1 MERSANLDFDIRKND
16 WEMFCDRLEQYFIAN
31 KITNAEEKRAILLSK
46 VNAETYEEIAKI
58 CKPVKPKDKTYEEII
73 TKVKDYL
80 KPPASYLVYRYE
92 FRLRKQSD
100 GEGIKEYVTA
110 LKVMTDK
117 CKFTNEDEQVLDQM
131 ICGLRSKAITAELLK
146 LEKPDLETA
155 LKKAMASEAASKGA
169 EKLQETNTEIQEVH
183 MLSRGKFWRKQH
195 EGDHR
200 QGQRTWTR
208 RGRTFGRA
216 RGTARAQQIPGGSA
230 CYRCG
235 DSRHFVKDCMYR
247 ENVVY
252 HTCGDKGHTARVCTH
267 RAGKKDAE
275 QKPRVGYVS
284 ECGSSSSSDGEM
296 SRELSHM
303 YIDNKRSLYSLYV
316 PGKTRVEPQY
326 VTVEINKS
334 KIKMEID
341 SGAEPAIIPKEIIKK
356 CFPKETM
363 YEPDI
368 EFRNHDNT
376 VNKPAGMFK
385 GVTVS
390 LNNKIIKADLYVT
403 ESSGPPII
411 GRAWLKALGLW
422 PLFKDLDL
430 HIVKNKIDGNDRLN
444 KILEK
449 HAKFFENSKGS
460 FNRAKIRLE
469 LKEDAK
475 PIYELARSVPFALK
489 DKIEK
494 ELDRLV
500 EEKILEPV
508 EMSEWATPIVPIL
521 KPNGDVRLC
530 GAFNVTINPLLKTIR
545 YAPPNFDHAM
555 ARLITKNINN
565 KNKKRY
571 SKIDLKEAFLQ
582 VPVEENSQNLLT
594 INTHKGLFKC
604 LYMMYGI
611 SSGPGYFQKQM
622 EEVLKNINGVAVVA
636 DDVVV
641 TGSDDEEHLRN
652 LNIVLTSLE
661 ECGLKGRVNKCEFFK
676 DEVNYLGYKL
686 RDDTITV
693 NEEKYRAIVDMKE
706 PENHKELQ
714 LLLAVARETAKN
726 ETLSIVK
733 RMVIEGW
740 PDCSLKS
747 WPNELQPY
755 ALRKDEIHVEKECL
769 MWGQRVIVPPKLRE
783 KVIEKLH
790 ESHFGIVK
798 MKSLARSVVWWP
810 NIDKNLEDKS
820 KYCKW
825 CVESK
830 DNPIRMEL
838 TPWPWPSQPW
848 QRLHADFAG
857 PYLGQTY
864 LLVIDAYS
872 KWPEIFIMKNI
883 SAEATIEKFREMFT
897 THGLPNHIVTDSGT
911 QFTSDEYKKSLKQ
924 LGIKQDFSAP
934 KHPAT
939 NGAAENLVK
948 TFKRKL
954 KAIVQSSKADIQKC
968 TSGDACRGA
977 LQAKHAPGR

>member
-1 MERSANLDFDIRKND
+1 
-16 WEMFCDRLEQYFIAN
+16 
-31 KITNAEEKRAILLSK
+31 
-46 VNAETYEEIAKI
+46 
-58 CKPVKPKDKTYEEII
+58 
-73 TKVKDYL
+73 
-80 KPPASYLVYRYE
+80 
-92 FRLRKQSD
+92 
-100 GEGIKEYVTA
+100 
-110 LKVMTDK
+110 
-117 CKFTNEDEQVLDQM
+117 
-131 ICGLRSKAITAELLK
+131 
-146 LEKPDLETA
+146 
-155 LKKAMASEAASKGA
+155 
-169 EKLQETNTEIQEVH
+169 
-183 MLSRGKFWRKQH
+183 
-195 EGDHR
+195 
-200 QGQRTWTR
+200 
-208 RGRTFGRA
+208 
-216 RGTARAQQIPGGSA
+216 
-230 CYRCG
+230 
-235 DSRHFVKDCMYR
+235 
-247 ENVVY
+247 
-252 HTCGDKGHTARVCTH
+252 
-267 RAGKKDAE
+267 
-275 QKPRVGYVS
+275 
-284 ECGSSSSSDGEM
+284 
-296 SRELSHM
+296 
-303 YIDNKRSLYSLYV
+303 
-316 PGKTRVEPQY
+316 
-326 VTVEINKS
+326 
-334 KIKMEID
+334 
-341 SGAEPAIIPKEIIKK
+341 
-356 CFPKETM
+356 M

-430 HIVKNKIDGNDRLN
+430 HIVKNKIDG
-444 KILEK
+444 
-449 HAKFFENSKGS
+449 S

-469 LKEDAK
+469 LKDDAK

-530 GAFNVTINPLLKTIR
+530 GAFN
-545 YAPPNFDHAM
+545 
-555 ARLITKNINN
+555 
-565 KNKKRY
+565 
-571 SKIDLKEAFLQ
+571 
-582 VPVEENSQNLLT
+582 
-594 INTHKGLFKC
+594 GLFKC

-611 SSGPGYFQKQM
+611 SSGPGYFQKQI

-652 LNIVLTSLE
+652 LDIVLTRLE

-686 RDDTITV
+686 RDDTITI

-714 LLLAVARETAKN
+714 LLLGKINYYGRLFKDRAKILAPLYNCSNSRIFEWDQNCKEAFERAKIELKSVLVNYNPSLPLKLTCDASPKGLGAYISQPYEDGDRPVAFASTRLTAAQENYSQIDKEAAAIIFGVTKFYDYLFGRKFLLKTDNKPLSRIFSPEKGIPKMATSRLQNWSYFLSAFDYEIEYISTRDNIVADTLSRLPINYVESNDVLETEGRFTYLHYVYSTNITCLNFKAVARETAKN

-911 QFTSDEYKKSLKQ
+911 QFTSDEYKKFLKQ

-954 KAIVQSSKADIQKC
+954 KAIVQSSKVDVKIAIQMFLFSYR
-968 TSGDACRGA
+968 TT
-977 LQAKHAPGR
+977 KHATTNETPANLLFKRELKTPLLLLRPETRYHVESKQYMQKKHFKGSRKENFEEGDVIMAKDFRKHHPEMS

>member
-1 MERSANLDFDIRKND
+1 MERSANLDFDIIKND

-31 KITNAEEKRAILLSK
+31 KITNAKEKRAILLSK
-46 VNAETYEEIAKI
+46 VNAETYEEIARI
-58 CKPVKPKDKTYEEII
+58 CKPVKPKDETYEEII

-117 CKFTNEDEQVLDQM
+117 CEFTKEDEQVLDQM
-131 ICGLRSKAITAELLK
+131 ICGLKSKAITAELLK

-169 EKLQETNTEIQEVH
+169 EKLQETNAEIQEVH

-195 EGDHR
+195 EGDRR

-235 DSRHFVKDCMYR
+235 DSRHFVNDCMYR
-247 ENVVY
+247 ENVVC
-252 HTCGDKGHTARVCTH
+252 HTCGDKGHTTRVCTH

-326 VTVEINKS
+326 VTVEISKS

-341 SGAEPAIIPKEIIKK
+341 SGAEPAIIQKEIIKK

-422 PLFKDLDL
+422 PLVKDLDL
-430 HIVKNKIDGNDRLN
+430 HIVENKIDGNDRLN

-475 PIYELARSVPFALK
+475 PMYELARSVPFALK

-530 GAFNVTINPLLKTIR
+530 GAFN
-545 YAPPNFDHAM
+545 
-555 ARLITKNINN
+555 
-565 KNKKRY
+565 
-571 SKIDLKEAFLQ
+571 
-582 VPVEENSQNLLT
+582 
-594 INTHKGLFKC
+594 
-604 LYMMYGI
+604 
-611 SSGPGYFQKQM
+611 QM

-652 LNIVLTSLE
+652 LDIVLTSLE
-661 ECGLKGRVNKCEFFK
+661 ECGLKGRVKKCEFFK

-714 LLLAVARETAKN
+714 LLLVIREF
-726 ETLSIVK
+726 LS
-733 RMVIEGW
+733 
-740 PDCSLKS
+740 
-747 WPNELQPY
+747 
-755 ALRKDEIHVEKECL
+755 
-769 MWGQRVIVPPKLRE
+769 
-783 KVIEKLH
+783 
-790 ESHFGIVK
+790 
-798 MKSLARSVVWWP
+798 
-810 NIDKNLEDKS
+810 
-820 KYCKW
+820 
-825 CVESK
+825 
-830 DNPIRMEL
+830 
-838 TPWPWPSQPW
+838 
-848 QRLHADFAG
+848 
-857 PYLGQTY
+857 
-864 LLVIDAYS
+864 
-872 KWPEIFIMKNI
+872 
-883 SAEATIEKFREMFT
+883 
-897 THGLPNHIVTDSGT
+897 
-911 QFTSDEYKKSLKQ
+911 
-924 LGIKQDFSAP
+924 GIKIA
-934 KHPAT
+934 K
-939 NGAAENLVK
+939 
-948 TFKRKL
+948 KRL
-954 KAIVQSSKADIQKC
+954 KERK
-968 TSGDACRGA
+968 
-977 LQAKHAPGR
+977 

>member
-1 MERSANLDFDIRKND
+1 
-16 WEMFCDRLEQYFIAN
+16 
-31 KITNAEEKRAILLSK
+31 
-46 VNAETYEEIAKI
+46 
-58 CKPVKPKDKTYEEII
+58 
-73 TKVKDYL
+73 
-80 KPPASYLVYRYE
+80 
-92 FRLRKQSD
+92 
-100 GEGIKEYVTA
+100 
-110 LKVMTDK
+110 
-117 CKFTNEDEQVLDQM
+117 
-131 ICGLRSKAITAELLK
+131 
-146 LEKPDLETA
+146 
-155 LKKAMASEAASKGA
+155 MASEAASKGA
-169 EKLQETNTEIQEVH
+169 EKLQETNAEIQEVH

-195 EGDHR
+195 ERDRR

-208 RGRTFGRA
+208 RGRTFGR
-216 RGTARAQQIPGGSA
+216 RAQQIPGGSA

-247 ENVVY
+247 ENVVC
-252 HTCGDKGHTARVCTH
+252 HTCGDKGHTTRVCTH
-267 RAGKKDAE
+267 RAEKKDAE

-316 PGKTRVEPQY
+316 PGKTRVESQY

-390 LNNKIIKADLYVT
+390 LNNKIIKADLHVT

-422 PLFKDLDL
+422 PLVKDLDL

-521 KPNGDVRLC
+521 KPNGDIRLC
-530 GAFNVTINPLLKTIR
+530 GAFN
-545 YAPPNFDHAM
+545 
-555 ARLITKNINN
+555 
-565 KNKKRY
+565 
-571 SKIDLKEAFLQ
+571 
-582 VPVEENSQNLLT
+582 
-594 INTHKGLFKC
+594 
-604 LYMMYGI
+604 
-611 SSGPGYFQKQM
+611 QM

-641 TGSDDEEHLRN
+641 TGSDDEEHLQN
-652 LNIVLTSLE
+652 LDIVLTSLE

-714 LLLAVARETAKN
+714 FLLAVARETTEN

-755 ALRKDEIHVEKECL
+755 ALRKDEIHVKKECL

-790 ESHFGIVK
+790 ESHFEIVK

-911 QFTSDEYKKSLKQ
+911 QFTSDEYKKFLKQ

-954 KAIVQSSKADIQKC
+954 EAIVQSSKNNKTC
-968 TSGDACRGA
+968 NNE
-977 LQAKHAPGR
+977 